1 MRFFKLPDLGE
12 GLHEAEIVEWHIKAG
27 DQVKTDQL
35 IVSVETAKAIVDVPS
50 PQDGEIAALFGKAGD
65 MIHIGEPLVEFAGE
79 HEDSGTVVGKV
90 EQHAVEEQDH
100 FIIGSRH
107 SHKSTPRATPA
118 IRALAARLGVNLNE
132 VNASG
137 PNGLITTADIEKVA
151 KLLAEKGQAEPLK
164 GVRRSMAL
172 AMAKAHTEVVKVTIQ
187 DDAEISNWH
196 PGQNPTLRMVRAI
209 VHACKTEPALNA
221 WYDGANVSRRILA
234 AIDIGIAVD
243 SDDGLF
249 VPVLRNAGELTG
261 DTVRS
266 ELNRLING
274 VKTRSLLPGE
284 FLNPSISLSNFG
296 TIAGK
301 YADPVVVPP
310 AVAIIGAGHIYQAPV
325 VRANEIMIG
334 KILPISMSFDHR
346 SCTGGE
352 AARFLKALI
361 SDLQQPE

>member
-27 DQVKTDQL
+27 DKVKTDQI

-90 EQHAVEEQDH
+90 EQNAVEEQDH

-107 SHKSTPRATPA
+107 GHKAGPRATPA
-118 IRALAARLGVNLNE
+118 IRALAARLGVSLNE
-132 VNASG
+132 VTASG
-137 PNGLITTADIEKVA
+137 PNGLITTADIEKIA
-151 KLLAEKGQAEPLK
+151 KLLADKGQAEPLK

-172 AMAKAHTEVVKVTIQ
+172 AMTKAHAEVVKVTVQ
-187 DDAEISNWH
+187 DEVEISHWH
-196 PGQNPTLRMVRAI
+196 PGQNPTVRMVRAI
-209 VHACKTEPALNA
+209 VHASQAEPALNA
-221 WYDGANVSRRILA
+221 WYDGSNVSRRLLKK
-234 AIDIGIAVD
+234 IDIGIAVD
-243 SDDGLF
+243 TEDGLF
-249 VPVLRNAGELTG
+249 VPVLRDAAAFSEALLRN
-261 DTVRS
+261 

-274 VKTRSLLPGE
+274 VKNRSLAPAE

-310 AVAIIGAGHIYQAPV
+310 CVAIIGVGHIFQAPV
-325 VRANEIMIG
+325 VRNNEITVG
-334 KILPISMSFDHR
+334 KVLPVSLSFDHR
-346 SCTGGE
+346 ACTGGE
-352 AARFLKALI
+352 AARFLKALME
-361 SDLQQPE
+361 DLQRSD

>member
-27 DQVKTDQL
+27 DHVKVDQL

-50 PQDGEIAALFGKAGD
+50 PQAGEIAALFGKAGD

-90 EQHAVEEQDH
+90 EHNAVEEQDH

-107 SHKSTPRATPA
+107 SHRNNPRATPA

-132 VNASG
+132 VSATG
-137 PNGLITTADIEKVA
+137 PHGLITTADIEKTA
-151 KLLAEKGQAEPLK
+151 KLLADKGHAEPLK

-172 AMAKAHTEVVKVTIQ
+172 AMAKAHAEVVKVTIQ
-187 DDAEISNWH
+187 DDADITAWVS
-196 PGQNPTLRMVRAI
+196 GQNPTVRIVRAI
-209 VHACKTEPALNA
+209 IEACKMEPALNA
-221 WYDGANVSRRILA
+221 WYDGTNVSRRILSS
-234 AIDIGIAVD
+234 IDVGIAVD
-243 SDDGLF
+243 SEDGLF
-249 VPVLRNAGELTG
+249 VPVLKNAGELDSTAL
-261 DTVRS
+261 RS
-266 ELNRLING
+266 ELNRLITG
-274 VKTRSLLPGE
+274 VKNRALAPNE

-310 AVAIIGAGHIYQAPV
+310 SVAIVGAGKIHQAPI
-325 VRANEIMIG
+325 VRSNEVMIA
-334 KILPISMSFDHR
+334 KILPLSLSFDHR
-346 SCTGGE
+346 ACTGGE
-352 AARFLKALI
+352 AARFLHALI
-361 SDLQQPE
+361 VDLVLSE